1 MTTLYAQPY
10 DSTAEGFSFDTT
22 EAFEAATAQ
31 AVNTYGQR
39 VEEFE
44 IQFIDGEAIDCALFG
59 AWRPGQGDV
68 GAFLE
73 AVDDWDDDHKL
84 RFIIAV
90 EEIGYA
96 AAALAEAP
104 DAIEIDIYPVESLK
118 ELAIHFVDEGLFGPV
133 PEPLQYYLDYEA
145 IARDL
150 AMDYA
155 VTAIAGVRLVYR
167 SA

>member
-1 MTTLYAQPY
+1 MVTRFP
-10 DSTAEGFSFDTT
+10 
-22 EAFEAATAQ
+22 EAS
-31 AVNTYGQR
+31 
-39 VEEFE
+39 
-44 IQFIDGEAIDCALFG
+44 DCALFG
-59 AWRPGQGDV
+59 AWRPGQGDI
-68 GAFLE
+68 GAFLG
-73 AVDDWDDDHKL
+73 AVDEWDDDTKR

-90 EEIGYA
+90 GEIGHA
-96 AAALAEAP
+96 AAAIAEDP

>member
-1 MTTLYAQPY
+1 M
-10 DSTAEGFSFDTT
+10 D
-22 EAFEAATAQ
+22 
-31 AVNTYGQR
+31 
-39 VEEFE
+39 
-44 IQFIDGEAIDCALFG
+44 DC
-59 AWRPGQGDV
+59 
-68 GAFLE
+68 
-73 AVDDWDDDHKL
+73 DDDRKQ

-96 AAALAEAP
+96 AAAVAEDP

-118 ELAIHFVDEGLFGPV
+118 ELAIHFVDEDLFGPV
-133 PEPLQYYLDYEA
+133 PEPLQYYLDNEA

-155 VTAIAGVRLVYR
+155 VTDIAGVRCVYR